1 MYLSAGYLG
10 ADASSLLGATL
21 HRAQPYT
28 ARGRIAF
35 SNHTTLGLYLTH
47 IAGNVFPTKAAEELL
62 ATLPGVVSARII
74 ADDGGGLGEVHVLMT
89 PEFTPKQM
97 VRNIESA
104 LIAHLGVR
112 VDHRKISVATTT
124 TGVEPRAKTPT
135 PKSSAAIAATA
146 QAEAQS
152 EASKRRLYF
161 EDVEVRRSRTKGV
174 ACRVTLRKG
183 DAEFEGEAEG
193 ADGERLRVDLAA
205 RATIVAIAKA
215 EGADRTLALEGTKL
229 VEAFDREFVFVGIKA
244 RIGRETVLLTGS
256 CEVRESAET
265 ASVLAVLDA
274 TNRWLAVER

>member
-1 MYLSAGYLG
+1 
-10 ADASSLLGATL
+10 LLGAEL

-28 ARGRIAF
+28 ARGRNA
-35 SNHTTLGLYLTH
+35 SPNHTTLGLYLTH

-74 ADDGGGLGEVHVLMT
+74 ADDAGGLGEVHVLMT

-124 TGVEPRAKTPT
+124 TGVEPRVSSGKTPT
-135 PKSSAAIAATA
+135 PSSAAVVAAA
-146 QAEAQS
+146 HAEALS

>member
-1 MYLSAGYLG
+1 
-10 ADASSLLGATL
+10 LLGAML

-28 ARGRIAF
+28 ARGRNA
-35 SNHTTLGLYLTH
+35 SPNHTTLGLYLTH

-74 ADDGGGLGEVHVLMT
+74 ADDAGGLGEVHVLMT

-124 TGVEPRAKTPT
+124 TGVEPRTT
-135 PKSSAAIAATA
+135 PKSSAAIAAAA
-146 QAEAQS
+146 QAEAQN

-205 RATIVAIAKA
+205 RATIVAIGKA